1 MADAVSAALDYKKG
15 RWVFINI
22 INALKPVDGCSGTA
36 DRPDL
41 GIVASTDPITA
52 DRAALDI
59 GYGLTS
65 DPELR
70 KEWEHEHSVDV
81 LDYAERKGLGSKAY
95 RLQKID

>member
-1 MADAVSAALDYKKG
+1 MITRKDA
-15 RWVFINI
+15 
-22 INALKPVDGCSGTA
+22 DGCSGTA

-41 GIVASTDPITA
+41 GIVASTDPIAA

-59 GYGLTS
+59 VYGLTS

-70 KEWEHEHSVDV
+70 KEWEREHSVDV
-81 LDYAERKGLGSKAY
+81 LDYAERKGLGSKVY

>member
-15 RWVFINI
+15 RWVF
-22 INALKPVDGCSGTA
+22 A
-36 DRPDL
+36 
-41 GIVASTDPITA
+41 A

-59 GYGLTS
+59 VYGLTS

-70 KEWEHEHSVDV
+70 KEWEREHSVDV

>member
-22 INALKPVDGCSGTA
+22 IDALKPVDSCSGTIDA
-36 DRPDL
+36 R
-41 GIVASTDPITA
+41 ISASLLHRSCCC

-59 GYGLTS
+59 VYGLTS

-70 KEWEHEHSVDV
+70 KEWEREHSVDV
-81 LDYAERKGLGSKAY
+81 LDYAEGKGLGSKAY
-95 RLQKID
+95 RLQRID

>member
-22 INALKPVDGCSGTA
+22 INALKPVDGCRGTA
-36 DRPDL
+36 DL
-41 GIVASTDPITA
+41 GIVASTDPIAA

-59 GYGLTS
+59 VYGLTS

-70 KEWEHEHSVDV
+70 KEWEREHSVDV

>member
-15 RWVFINI
+15 RWVFIN
-22 INALKPVDGCSGTA
+22 LKPVDGCSGTA

-59 GYGLTS
+59 VYGLTS

-70 KEWEHEHSVDV
+70 KEWEREHSVDV